1 MQWLT
6 KNRER
11 IVAVVSFAAIIV
23 ALVGLFLTRD
33 STTPSAGTKP
43 RRAPLVDEQPV
54 HTARTVA
61 ALAST
66 REEQRFALQALGLA
80 DHAVDLAFADAM
92 REANLHPA
100 PRTPDTKELFDRVSR
115 AEAQVESDQDII
127 NELKKQFSKAKPS
140 DQDTLQQQLD
150 VFQAQLELDKDE
162 LEDAKGDLL
171 KSGADPLSRI
181 QRQFAR

>member
-1 MQWLT
+1 MYSRFPSRVPHPRIMTLRLGSYRMQWLT

-11 IVAVVSFAAIIV
+11 IVAVVSFAVITV

-92 REANLHPA
+92 REATLHPA
-100 PRTPDTKELFDRVSR
+100 PRPR
-115 AEAQVESDQDII
+115 
-127 NELKKQFSKAKPS
+127 
-140 DQDTLQQQLD
+140 
-150 VFQAQLELDKDE
+150 
-162 LEDAKGDLL
+162 
-171 KSGADPLSRI
+171 LSQTRTSSTS
-181 QRQFAR
+181 